1 MNKFIFTLLLSCI
14 SIFTFAQTTLITGK
28 IVIDDGVFG
37 QDVVNNVYVLNLN
50 TNAKTFTNDNG
61 MFSIKVSAGDE
72 LSFRHDFYKERN
84 IKISDEMLTKG
95 FVTIHLNIDVIELS
109 EAKINTLNK
118 DYKRNIKLKYD
129 NVDELYKNLNLGID
143 PNLRFRKI
151 DPYASSM
158 MGSVGILNPATWIS
172 VISGQKKKEK
182 KQQEYF
188 KKTDKIKY
196 IENYF
201 TTIYF
206 VESLNIPEN
215 KVNDFVSYC
224 YSNFEI
230 DKLVKQKKY
239 DKITEILENEAPIY
253 LSKITS
259 NE

>member
-1 MNKFIFTLLLSCI
+1 
-14 SIFTFAQTTLITGK
+14 
-28 IVIDDGVFG
+28 
-37 QDVVNNVYVLNLN
+37 
-50 TNAKTFTNDNG
+50 
-61 MFSIKVSAGDE
+61 
-72 LSFRHDFYKERN
+72 
-84 IKISDEMLTKG
+84 
-95 FVTIHLNIDVIELS
+95 
-109 EAKINTLNK
+109 
-118 DYKRNIKLKYD
+118 
-129 NVDELYKNLNLGID
+129 
-143 PNLRFRKI
+143 
-151 DPYASSM
+151 
-158 MGSVGILNPATWIS
+158 MGNVGILNPAAWIS

-188 KKTDKIKY
+188 KKSYKIKY

-215 KVNDFVSYC
+215 KVNDFVNYC

-230 DKLVKQKKY
+230 EKLVKQKKY